1 MSQTRPDRRT
11 FIQSSAGAAGAVALN
26 AKLNMASAT
35 ETSIAFAG
43 KPFAGK
49 LFAGKPIM
57 VHHEWSITNG
67 PS

>member
-43 KPFAGK
+43 K

-57 VHHEWSITNG
+57 VHHEWSIMNG